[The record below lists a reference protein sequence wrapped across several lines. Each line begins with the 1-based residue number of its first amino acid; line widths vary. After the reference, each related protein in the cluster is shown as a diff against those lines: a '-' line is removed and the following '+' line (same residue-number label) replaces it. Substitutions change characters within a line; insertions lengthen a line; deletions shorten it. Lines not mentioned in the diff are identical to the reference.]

1 MRPNLILILILIL
14 ALICIMLTGCGQ
26 PQSRAAFKAS
36 HPWSQEM
43 DLGNG
48 RFAYPDKIPEITPG
62 GAYSR
67 EDGMHVLTVTAD
79 GDTVVAYRWIVS
91 EPLSP

>member
-1 MRPNLILILILIL
+1 MRTIILIPLILLCVLV
-14 ALICIMLTGCGQ
+14 TGCGN
-26 PQSRAAFKAS
+26 PQSRAQFKSS
-36 HPWSQEM
+36 HPWTKEM

-48 RFAYPDKIPEITPG
+48 RYAYPDKIPEITTEG
-62 GAYSR
+62 SYSR

-91 EPLSP
+91 EPLAP